1 MTHWGILRKHEIIQT
16 NSLILMKNLTHRKL
30 LTLRRVLNLLN
41 IFVVFRTNELFGLCK
56 ERFYDFAVL
65 LVHLRA
71 LW

>member
-16 NSLILMKNLTHRKL
+16 NILILMKNLTHRKL

-41 IFVVFRTNELFGLCK
+41 IFVVFRTNELFGLGK